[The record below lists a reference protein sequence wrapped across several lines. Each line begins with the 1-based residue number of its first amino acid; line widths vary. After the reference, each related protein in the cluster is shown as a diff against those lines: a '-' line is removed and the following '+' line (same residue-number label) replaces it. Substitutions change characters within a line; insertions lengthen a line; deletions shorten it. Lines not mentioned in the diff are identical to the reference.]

1 LQIIIDKYEATSV
14 APWVT
19 IIESRDQTCGSSF
32 IMTGIAK
39 DENMTD
45 SKHDEGLYIIGA
57 TNADIDFT
65 AQARQDIPALIAEV
79 KRLNKKTGNE

>member
-1 LQIIIDKYEATSV
+1 
-14 APWVT
+14 
-19 IIESRDQTCGSSF
+19 
-32 IMTGIAK
+32 MTGIAK

-45 SKHDEGLYIIGA
+45 SKHDEGLYIFGA
-57 TNADIDFT
+57 TNTNIDFT